1 MHRQP
6 GGMLS
11 RILSGTEDELV
22 REERRVLA
30 RLRTALARFD
40 AAPEHQQALDRSI
53 EQLDEL
59 FLLVIVGEFNSG
71 KSAFINALVGTAVAE
86 EGVTPTTAQIN
97 VLQYGDRHDR
107 QVREAHLHVITAPAE
122 ILREIHIVDTPGT
135 NAIIREHELITSEFV
150 PRSDLV
156 LFVTSADRPFTETE
170 RAFLE
175 QVRGWGKKIVIV
187 INKIDIL
194 ETDAQVEEVRGFV
207 ADSARRLLGFS
218 PDIFPVSARLALRA
232 KQGDPSLWPASRFDA
247 LERYIRETL
256 DAPGRVHLKLLNP
269 LGVGAAL
276 TDRHAALVK
285 ERVALIRDDLS
296 TLDEVE
302 RQLAVYQSD
311 LLRDFGFRISDID
324 RILLEMERR
333 GHDFFDDT
341 MRIGRVM
348 DLLNRSRVQQGFEQ
362 QVVADAPQQ
371 IERKVGELVDWLVD
385 ADLRQWQDVT
395 KHLAERRRQY
405 QDRIVGEGGATR
417 FHYDRGRLIESANR
431 ESQKVIDSFDRRRE
445 ARQLADD
452 ARNAVAAA
460 AAVSAGGVGL
470 GAIVTIAATTAAADV
485 TGLIMASV
493 IAAIGF
499 FILPAKREKAKQE
512 MRRKIAGVRERLSE
526 ALHAQFESEI
536 QKSGDRVRA
545 SIAPY
550 SRFVRAEGDK
560 LRSMEQELREIAADL
575 ASLRQRIDR
584 QAA

>member
-1 MHRQP
+1 
-6 GGMLS
+6 MLGK
-11 RILSGTEDELV
+11 ILSGGEDELV

-30 RLRTALARFD
+30 RLRASLVRFD
-40 AAPEHQQALDRSI
+40 AAPEHQQALERSI

-71 KSAFINALVGTAVAE
+71 KSAFINALIGSSVAQ

-97 VLQYGDRHDR
+97 VLQYGETLDRT
-107 QVREAHLHVITAPAE
+107 VREANLHVITAPAE

-135 NAIIREHELITSEFV
+135 NAIIREHETITAEFV

-194 ETDAQVEEVRGFV
+194 DSGAQVEEIRAFV
-207 ADSARRLLGFS
+207 ADNARTLLGFN
-218 PDIFPVSARLALRA
+218 PEIFPVSARLALRA
-232 KQGDPSLWPASRFDA
+232 KQGDPAAWAASRFEA
-247 LERYIRETL
+247 LERYIRDSL
-256 DAPGRVHLKLLNP
+256 DSPGRIRLKLLNP

-276 TDRHAALVK
+276 TERHAAAVK
-285 ERVALIRDDLS
+285 ERAGLLKDDFA

-302 RQLAVYQSD
+302 GQLAAYEAD
-311 LLRDFGFRISDID
+311 LMRDFGFRISDID
-324 RILLEMERR
+324 RILLEMEKR
-333 GHDFFDDT
+333 GHEFFDDT
-341 MRIGRVM
+341 MRIGRVL

-362 QVVADAPQQ
+362 HVVADAPQE
-371 IERKVGELVDWLVD
+371 IERKVSELVDWLVD

-395 KHLAERRRQY
+395 RHLAERRRQY
-405 QDRIVGEGGATR
+405 RDRIVGEADSGR
-417 FHYDRGRLIESANR
+417 FLSDRSRLLESVSR
-431 ESQKVIDSFDRRRE
+431 ESQKAIDSFDRRKE
-445 ARQLADD
+445 ARELADD

-485 TGLIMASV
+485 TGIIMASV
-493 IAAIGF
+493 IAALGF
-499 FILPAKREKAKQE
+499 FILPAKRERAKEQ
-512 MRRKIAGVRERLSE
+512 MRRKIAGVRQRLSD
-526 ALHAQFESEI
+526 ALHEQFAKEI
-536 QKSGDRVRA
+536 HKSGDRIRE

-550 SRFVRAEGDK
+550 SRFVRAEGEK
-560 LRSMEQELREIAADL
+560 LQTTEQELRAISAEL
-575 ASLRQRIDR
+575 ASLRARIEK

>member
-1 MHRQP
+1 
-6 GGMLS
+6 MLGK
-11 RILSGTEDELV
+11 ILSGGEDELV
-22 REERRVLA
+22 REERRVLS

-40 AAPEHQQALDRSI
+40 AATEYQQALDRSI

-71 KSAFINALVGTAVAE
+71 KSAFINALLGSTVAA

-97 VLQYGDRHDR
+97 VLQYGDALDR
-107 QVREAHLHVITAPAE
+107 KVREAHLHVISAPAD

-135 NAIIREHELITSEFV
+135 NAIIREHEAITAEFV

-194 ETDAQVEEVRGFV
+194 ESTAQIEEVRAFV
-207 ADSARRLLGFS
+207 ADNARTLLGFS
-218 PDIFPVSARLALRA
+218 PEIFPVSARLALRA
-232 KQGDPSLWPASRFDA
+232 KQGDPAVWGASRFEA

-256 DAPGRVHLKLLNP
+256 DSPGRIRLKLLNP
-269 LGVGAAL
+269 LGVGIAL
-276 TDRHAALVK
+276 TDRHTRAVK
-285 ERVALIRDDLS
+285 ERASLLKDDFA

-302 RQLAVYQSD
+302 SQLAVYQAD
-311 LLRDFGFRISDID
+311 LMRDFGFRISDID
-324 RILLEMERR
+324 RILLEMEKR
-333 GHDFFDDT
+333 GHEFFDDT

-362 QVVADAPQQ
+362 HVVGEAPRE
-371 IERKVGELVDWLVD
+371 IERKVSELVDWLVD

-395 KHLAERRRQY
+395 RHLAERRRQY
-405 QDRIVGEGGATR
+405 RDRIVGDSDSGR
-417 FHYDRGRLIESANR
+417 FLSDHSRLLEAVNR
-431 ESQKVIDSFDRRRE
+431 ESQKVIDSFDRRKE
-445 ARQLADD
+445 ARELADD

-485 TGLIMASV
+485 TGIIMASV
-493 IAAIGF
+493 IAALGF
-499 FILPAKREKAKQE
+499 FILPAKRERAKEQ
-512 MRRKIAGVRERLSE
+512 MRRKIADVRQRLSD
-526 ALHAQFESEI
+526 ALHEQFAKEI
-536 QKSGDRVRA
+536 QKSGDRIRE

-550 SRFVRAEGDK
+550 SRFVRAEGEK
-560 LRSMEQELREIAADL
+560 LQATEQELHAIAAEL
-575 ASLRQRIDR
+575 ASVRARIDK

>member
-1 MHRQP
+1 
-6 GGMLS
+6 MLT
-11 RILSGTEDELV
+11 RILSGAEDELV
-22 REERRVLA
+22 REERQVLA
-30 RLRTALARFD
+30 RLRTALVRFG
-40 AAPEHQQALDRSI
+40 AAPEHQQALDHSI
-53 EQLDEL
+53 AQLDEL

-71 KSAFINALVGTAVAE
+71 KSAFINALVGMAVAQ
-86 EGVTPTTAQIN
+86 EGVTPTTAHIN
-97 VLQYGDRHDR
+97 ILQYGEILDRK
-107 QVREAHLHVITAPAE
+107 VREANLHIITAPAD

-135 NAIIREHELITSEFV
+135 NAIIREHESITAEFV

-194 ETDAQVEEVRGFV
+194 ENEAQVQEIRAFV
-207 ADSARRLLGFS
+207 AENARALLGFN
-218 PDIFPVSARLALRA
+218 PDIFPVSSRLALRA
-232 KQGDPSLWPASRFDA
+232 KQGDPAGWAASRFEP

-256 DAPGRVHLKLLNP
+256 DSPGRIRLKLLNP
-269 LGVGAAL
+269 LGVGSAL
-276 TDRHAALVK
+276 TDRHTAAVK
-285 ERVALIRDDLS
+285 ERSALLKDDFT

-302 RQLAVYQSD
+302 RQLGVYQSD

-324 RILLEMERR
+324 RILLEMEKR
-333 GHDFFDDT
+333 GQEFFDDNL
-341 MRIGRVM
+341 RIGRVL

-362 QVVADAPQQ
+362 SVVADAPQQ

-385 ADLRQWQDVT
+385 ADLRQWQEVT
-395 KHLAERRRQY
+395 KHLADRRRQY
-405 QDRIVGEGGATR
+405 RDRIVGDADSGR
-417 FHYDRGRLIESANR
+417 FHSDRSRLLESVGR
-431 ESQKVIDSFDRRRE
+431 ESQKVIDSFDRRKE
-445 ARQLADD
+445 ARELADD

-493 IAAIGF
+493 IAALGF
-499 FILPAKREKAKQE
+499 FILPAKREKAKEQ
-512 MRRKIAGVRERLSE
+512 MRRKIADVRQRLSN
-526 ALHAQFESEI
+526 ALHEQFAREI
-536 QKSGDRVRA
+536 AKSGERIRE

-560 LRSMEQELREIAADL
+560 LRSTEQELRAIGAELAA
-575 ASLRQRIDR
+575 LRARIDK

>member
-1 MHRQP
+1 
-6 GGMLS
+6 MLT
-11 RILSGTEDELV
+11 RILSGAEDELV
-22 REERRVLA
+22 REERRILA

-40 AAPEHQQALDRSI
+40 AAPEQQQALERSI

-71 KSAFINALVGTAVAE
+71 KSAFINALVGSKVAE

-97 VLQYGDRHDR
+97 VLQYGDTLDR
-107 QVREAHLHVITAPAE
+107 SVREANLHVITAPAE

-135 NAIIREHELITSEFV
+135 NAIIREHETITAEFV
-150 PRSDLV
+150 PRSDMV

-175 QVRGWGKKIVIV
+175 QVRGWGKKVVIV

-194 ETDAQVEEVRGFV
+194 ELAQQIEEIRAFV
-207 ADSARRLLGFS
+207 AENARALLGFS
-218 PDIFPVSARLALRA
+218 PEIFPVSSRLALRA
-232 KQGDPSLWPASRFDA
+232 KQGDPSAWAASRFEA

-256 DAPGRVHLKLLNP
+256 DSPGRVQLKLLNP

-276 TDRHAALVK
+276 TDRHAAAV
-285 ERVALIRDDLS
+285 RDRAALLKDDFA

-302 RQLAVYQSD
+302 RQLAVYQAD
-311 LLRDFGFRISDID
+311 LMRDLEFRLADID
-324 RILLEMERR
+324 RILLQMEKR
-333 GHDFFDDT
+333 GHEFFDDN

-348 DLLNRSRVQQGFEQ
+348 DLLNRSRMQQGFEQ
-362 QVVADAPQQ
+362 NVVADAPQQ

-385 ADLRQWQDVT
+385 ADVRQRQDVT

-405 QDRIVGEGGATR
+405 QDRIVGDDSGR
-417 FHYDRGRLIESANR
+417 FHYDRTRLIDSVGR

-445 ARQLADD
+445 ARELADG

-460 AAVSAGGVGL
+460 AAVSAGAVGL
-470 GAIVTIAATTAAADV
+470 GAVVTIVATTAAADV

-493 IAAIGF
+493 LAALGF
-499 FILPAKREKAKQE
+499 FILPAKREKAKEE
-512 MRRKIAGVRERLSE
+512 MRRKIGGVRQRLSD
-526 ALHAQFESEI
+526 ALHAQFAQEI
-536 QKSGDRVRA
+536 RKSGERIRE

-550 SRFVRAEGDK
+550 SRFVRAEGEK
-560 LRSMEQELREIAADL
+560 LRATEEELREIAAEL
-575 ASLRQRIDR
+575 ASLRARIDKR
-584 QAA
+584 AA

>member
-1 MHRQP
+1 
-6 GGMLS
+6 MLRS
-11 RILSGTEDELV
+11 ILSGAEDELV

-40 AAPEHQQALDRSI
+40 AAAEHQQALDRSI

-59 FLLVIVGEFNSG
+59 FLLVVVGEFNSG
-71 KSAFINALVGTAVAE
+71 KSAFINALVGAPVAP

-97 VLQYGDRHDR
+97 ILEYGETSDRR
-107 QVREAHLHVITAPAE
+107 VREPNVHVPTARAE
-122 ILREIHIVDTPGT
+122 ILRDIHIVDTPGT
-135 NAIIREHELITSEFV
+135 NAIIRQHEVITTEFV

-194 ETDAQVEEVRGFV
+194 AEAQVEEVRGFV
-207 ADSARRLLGFS
+207 SDNARRLLGFS
-218 PDIFPVSARLALRA
+218 PEVFPVSARLALQA
-232 KQGDPSLWPASRFDA
+232 KQGDPALWSASRFEA

-256 DAPGRVHLKLLNP
+256 DSPGRIRLKLLNP
-269 LGVGAAL
+269 LGVAAAL
-276 TDRHAALVK
+276 ADRHAEAVTERAALLK
-285 ERVALIRDDLS
+285 DDFA
-296 TLDEVE
+296 TLDEVD
-302 RQLAVYQSD
+302 RQLSVYQSD
-311 LLRDFGFRISDID
+311 LLRDFGFRIADLD
-324 RILLEMERR
+324 RTLLEMERR
-333 GHDFFDDT
+333 GQEFFDDT
-341 MRIGRVM
+341 MRVGRVL
-348 DLLNRSRVQQGFEQ
+348 DLLNRSRIQQGFEQ
-362 QVVADAPQQ
+362 HVVADAPQQ

-385 ADLRQWQDVT
+385 ADLHQWQEIT

-405 QDRIVGEGGATR
+405 RDRIVGDAEAGR
-417 FHYDRGRLIESANR
+417 FHTDRSRLIESVSR
-431 ESQKVIDSFDRRRE
+431 ESQKVIDSFDRRKE
-445 ARQLADD
+445 ARELADD

-485 TGLIMASV
+485 TGFIMASV

-499 FILPAKREKAKQE
+499 FILPAKREKAKAQ
-512 MRRKIAGVRERLSE
+512 MCRKIGDVRQRLSN
-526 ALHAQFESEI
+526 ALHEQFEKEI
-536 QKSGDRVRA
+536 GKSGDRIRA

-550 SRFVRAEGDK
+550 SRFVRAEREK
-560 LRSMEQELREIAADL
+560 LQTSEKELRGISTEL
-575 ASLRQRIDR
+575 ALLRARIEK